1 MIIRAV
7 RGLSFKGNRMD
18 RITAGKLCM
27 LALEQQGLN
36 GMLEQAKKLDVKP
49 ILPQIPVQLLMML
62 LRSDIDVQVS
72 AAAYEK

>member
-1 MIIRAV
+1 
-7 RGLSFKGNRMD
+7 MD
-18 RITAGKLCM
+18 RITAGKMCM

-62 LRSDIDVQVS
+62 LRSNIDVQVS
-72 AAAYEK
+72 ATAYEK